1 MSIYPPETTA
11 ALLKMREEWL
21 RVVAIPSKH
30 GGFDIAVVIDGSYD
44 ATYYDP
50 TDVAKGWLNR
60 IGEALARDGLP
71 LGVPINACSGRAT
84 VFGGDEAE
92 AAL

>member
-30 GGFDIAVVIDGSYD
+30 GGFDIAIVIDGSYD
-44 ATYYDP
+44 STYYDP
-50 TDVAKGWLNR
+50 TGVAKGWLKR

-71 LGVPINACSGRAT
+71 LGVPINDCPGRAT

-92 AAL
+92 ATL